1 MCDTHSLACRTS
13 LCVDLRAAPRWRC
26 VDPISNDRVA
36 RSSRVASSDALQA
49 TRTTRTLCS
58 AGRSV
63 VTDTL
68 GDVSTASRNA
78 SLSTAKENKEDEF
91 YTQLS
96 DIEREVKHYW
106 KHFEGKT
113 VYLNCDDPRVSNFF
127 YYFSYNFEKLGLK
140 KLIATCYKNQDIN
153 LFSANVHEEAV
164 WLEYD
169 GDTNGSG
176 TPDPSEISVKPM
188 KGNGDFRS
196 AEAIEL
202 LKQADI
208 VITNPPF
215 SLFREFVNQLL
226 TFDKKFLILGN
237 QNAITYKEVFP
248 HIMSGKLWLG
258 VNDGDMS
265 FQVPDHYTPRETR
278 FWVDE
283 EGKKWRSFGNMAWY
297 TNLDHSKRH
306 EELILYRNYD
316 ADRYQSYDNY
326 EGIEVGKVADI
337 PSDYDGVMGVTPGFL
352 TKYNPDQFE
361 IVGLTKT
368 WLGQATKVY
377 PQQTQVG
384 PTGKRSKVTK
394 LNDGAVLKLSKPP
407 VAATYYEVDGDAFK
421 QTYPRILIQR
431 RKSEA

>member
-1 MCDTHSLACRTS
+1 M
-13 LCVDLRAAPRWRC
+13 
-26 VDPISNDRVA
+26 
-36 RSSRVASSDALQA
+36 
-49 TRTTRTLCS
+49 
-58 AGRSV
+58 
-63 VTDTL
+63 
-68 GDVSTASRNA
+68 STASRNA

-127 YYFSYNFEKLGLK
+127 HYFSYNFEKLGLK
-140 KLIATCYKNQDIN
+140 KLIATCYKNQDID
-153 LFSANVHEEAV
+153 LFSTNAYEEAV
-164 WLEYD
+164 WLEYE
-169 GDTNGSG
+169 GDKNGSG
-176 TPDPSEISVKPM
+176 TPDRSEISVKPL

-196 AEAIEL
+196 AESIEL

-215 SLFREFVNQLL
+215 SLFREFINQLL
-226 TFDKKFLILGN
+226 AYDKKFLILGN

-265 FQVPDHYTPRETR
+265 FQVPDYYTPRETR
-278 FWVDE
+278 FWVDD

-306 EELILYRNYD
+306 EELILYRSYSPD
-316 ADRYQSYDNY
+316 LYPSYDNY
-326 EGIEVGKVADI
+326 DGIEVGKVADI
-337 PSDYDGVMGVTPGFL
+337 PADYDGVMGVTPGFL

-361 IVGLTKT
+361 IVGATQS
-368 WLGQATKVY
+368 WFDAATKEY
-377 PQQTQVG
+377 PKQTQVSANG
-384 PTGKRSKVTK
+384 TRSTVTK
-394 LNDGAVLKLSKPP
+394 LNDGAAMKLSSPP
-407 VAATYYEVDGDAFK
+407 KGKTYYEVNGEYFVKA
-421 QTYPRILIQR
+421 YARILIR
-431 RKSEA
+431 RKKPKA